1 MFCIAVSDTAMVPAT
16 FILYQNGKLFQS
28 KRLVNETTSER
39 KRMVGTRIISATIEG
54 IDISDLPRDQPVVST
69 YLQTEV

>member
-1 MFCIAVSDTAMVPAT
+1 MFYIAVNETAMVPAT

-28 KRLVNETTSER
+28 NRLIEESTSER
-39 KRMVGTRIISATIEG
+39 KRVVGTRIISATIEG
-54 IDISDLPRDQPVVST
+54 IEVYDLPRDQPVVST